1 MLNLTI
7 DGKPISGVVTNEQEE
22 AQNEFINRKRNL
34 SGSLIT
40 QKLIDVNFRDEILS
54 LQKVS
59 LEDLNFLR
67 EKNGEDV
74 EVSLAGVGSHS
85 FIGNYNLELGSIV
98 AKSYLGRY
106 TDVNIRLY
114 FKEDFIE
121 KITNHYIDNL
131 NYTPTSDEISNLK
144 DILYKQNDAFG
155 KLPVLSL
162 NAKSVNPNL
171 VRFSNDLTGLSWNT
185 NGGTTVS
192 DSLTFTSGVGTSADL
207 RLNLTDTASELPNG
221 AYNVSFAAKST
232 TSGTFDWLVDIA
244 DTPPSSVVQVTNVY
258 QTFNLILN
266 KSTSNTWIDFN
277 PQDDSTEFQLT
288 NVSVTKGSYS
298 YKERSNGD
306 AIEPI
311 DFGSSLSS
319 WSFQNYGQG
328 LKAEFDNQ
336 GNQFIPFNSA
346 LTQTVNS
353 NYTTHSNQ
361 TVVETWIKPNL
372 SAGLQCVWNKGSA
385 SSRVFIDTAGNLFYR
400 SNIGEVST
408 PSGTLVDGQLHHI
421 LVAFDSDNPTTYKSD
436 GVAGG
441 SAKIWVDGTPQSQG
455 DGLTITP
462 NTDPWQV
469 SRTSGPL
476 NSGVYAFNVYHGVAN
491 DEIALSLYNK
501 GL

>member
-7 DGKPISGVVTNEQEE
+7 DGKPISGMVANEQEE

-85 FIGNYNLELGSIV
+85 FIGNYNLELDSIA

-106 TDVNIRLY
+106 TDVGIRLY
-114 FKEDFIE
+114 LKEDFIE

-144 DILYKQNDAFG
+144 DILYKQNDTFG

-162 NAKSVNPNL
+162 NAKSVNPNIAQ
-171 VRFSNDLTGLSWNT
+171 FSNNLTGAKWVT
-185 NGGTTVS
+185 FEGTVNNAT
-192 DSLTFTSGVGTSADL
+192 TFTSGSPGTDI
-207 RLNLTDTASELPNG
+207 RLVLTDASGELPNG
-221 AYNVSFAAKST
+221 DYNVSFVAKSVS
-232 TSGTFDWLVDIA
+232 SGTYAWVVDIG
-244 DTPPSSVVQVTNVY
+244 DTSPAQVIEVNDTL
-258 QTFNLILN
+258 QTFNFVLN
-266 KSTSNTWIDFN
+266 KSTANQWIDFN
-277 PQDDSTEFQLT
+277 PTDVGIQFELT
-288 NVSVTKGSYS
+288 NISITKGSYI
-298 YKERSNGD
+298 YKERADSTV
-306 AIEPI
+306 IQPI
-311 DFGSSLSS
+311 DFGTSSSS
-319 WSFQNYGQG
+319 ITFQNYGQG
-328 LKAEFDNQ
+328 IKAEFDNQ

-346 LTQTVNS
+346 LTQTVDS
-353 NYTTHSNQ
+353 DYTTHNNQ

-372 SAGLQCVWNKGSA
+372 SAGQQCVWNKNTG
-385 SSRVFIDTAGNLFYR
+385 SSRLFIFPDGSVVYLTNGGSVA
-400 SNIGEVST
+400 T
-408 PSGTLVDGQLHHI
+408 PSGVLTDGQLHHI
-421 LVAFDSDNPTTYKSD
+421 LVAFDSASPTTYKSG

-441 SAKIWVDGTPQSQG
+441 SAKIWVDGIPRNQS

-469 SRTSGPL
+469 SRGTLPL
-476 NSGVYAFNVYHGVAN
+476 NSGVYAFNVYHGVVT